1 MKLFTTLALAASLAA
16 PAAFAGGMAEPAPEP
31 YIAPVVV
38 APVTMDWSGFYAG
51 VQLGY
56 GDVSSK
62 LPAASVANV
71 GPDGNGIIGGIHAG
85 YRHDFGQFVAGVE
98 LAYNAADI
106 DVGSNV
112 SMDRL
117 TQLKLTGGY
126 DAGPALIYASAGAAH
141 TKLSGG
147 GFSASDNGWVIGL
160 GMDYAINDAWTVGA
174 ELTHNRFDDFDN
186 SGVDIR
192 ANLLQ
197 LKAGYRF

>member
-62 LPAASVANV
+62 NV
-71 GPDGNGIIGGIHAG
+71 LATDLDGNGVIGGIHAG

-98 LAYNAADI
+98 LAYNASDI
-106 DVGSNV
+106 DIGS
-112 SMDRL
+112 SITMDRL
-117 TQLKLTGGY
+117 STLKLMGGY
-126 DAGPALIYASAGAAH
+126 DTGPALIYVSAGAAE

-147 GFSASDNGWVIGL
+147 LPGFPDGSDNGWVVGI
-160 GMDYAINDAWTVGA
+160 GMDYAINDAWTIGG
-174 ELTHNRFDDFDN
+174 ELTHNRFDDFN
-186 SGVDIR
+186 GSGVDVR